1 MNESEANLGERLGPM
16 IIDALNKFLENE
28 VRVGIELHG
37 KMVRAREVFDKVA
50 RTKKKDGKA
59 AEEIEERKREFE
71 EANVRYVQ
79 KLIDVETKSNF
90 ELMDVFTTWMVCA
103 LTHHKRSYKVL
114 DELQPKIKQYKK
126 QMFKDARGKKQKE
139 KVLLNTWLNF
149 CSIKLTPQRRK
160 SEQTLSK
167 SPWQRRV
174 LSLSFKDI

>member
-1 MNESEANLGERLGPM
+1 VNESEANLGERLGPM

-28 VRVGIELHG
+28 VRVGIDLHS
-37 KMVRAREVFDKVA
+37 KMVRAREAYDSKVA

-90 ELMDVFTTWMVCA
+90 ELNDVFTTWMVCA
-103 LTHHKRSYKVL
+103 LTHHKRSYKML

-126 QMFKDARGKKQKE
+126 QMLTAS
-139 KVLLNTWLNF
+139 KVSF
-149 CSIKLTPQRRK
+149 CL
-160 SEQTLSK
+160 
-167 SPWQRRV
+167 
-174 LSLSFKDI
+174 LSFFLI